1 MLLIEKIRE
10 DQKAAMKEKNA
21 EKKLAISSLID
32 AAKKIVIDKGGDRD
46 KIPDDI
52 VTQVVLKELKTIKEQ
67 IDSCPADR
75 TDLLDEFKKRYAY
88 VEAYAPK
95 LMSKDE
101 IIKLIKD
108 KFAAVVEGKNKGLIM
123 KNIMPELKGKAD
135 GKLINEIVEELCK

>member
-1 MLLIEKIRE
+1 MSLIEKIRA
-10 DQKAAMKEKNA
+10 DQVSAMKEKNQ

-32 AAKKIVIDKGGDRD
+32 AAKKIVIDKGGDRVN
-46 KIPDDI
+46 IPDDI
-52 VTQVVLKELKTIKEQ
+52 VTQVVMKELKTIKEQ

-75 TDLLDEFKKRYAY
+75 TDLLDEFKKRYAF

-95 LMSKDE
+95 LLSKDE
-101 IIKLIKD
+101 ILKLINE
-108 KFAAVVEGKNKGLIM
+108 KFADIVAGKNKGLIM

>member
-1 MLLIEKIRE
+1 MLLIEKIRA
-10 DQKAAMKEKNA
+10 DQITAMKEKDA

-32 AAKKIVIDKGGDRD
+32 SAKKVVIDKGGDRVN
-46 KIPDDI
+46 IPDEI
-52 VTQVVLKELKTIKEQ
+52 VTGVVLKELKTIKEQ

-75 TDLLDEFKKRYAY
+75 TDLLEEYKKRYAY
-88 VEAYAPK
+88 VEVYAPK

-101 IIKLIKD
+101 IIALIKD
-108 KFAAVVEGKNKGLIM
+108 KFSDVVASKNKGLIM

>member
-1 MLLIEKIRE
+1 MLFETLKKDMIE
-10 DQKAAMKEKNA
+10 AMKAKDQGKKN
-21 EKKLAISSLID
+21 AISSLID
-32 AAKKIVIDKGGDRD
+32 AAKKIVIDKGGDRVN
-46 KIPDDI
+46 IPDDI
-52 VTQVVLKELKTIKEQ
+52 VTQVIFKELKTIKEQ

-75 TDLLDEFKKRYAY
+75 NDLLDEFKKRFAV

-101 IIKLIKD
+101 ILKLIND
-108 KFAAVVEGKNKGLIM
+108 KFSEIVAGKNKGLIM

>member
-1 MLLIEKIRE
+1 MLIETIRE
-10 DQKAAMKEKNA
+10 DMKNAMKEKNQ
-21 EKKLAISSLID
+21 EKKNAIASLID
-32 AAKKIVIDKGGDRD
+32 AAKKIVIDKGGDRVN
-46 KIPDDI
+46 IPDDI
-52 VTQVVLKELKTIKEQ
+52 VSQVVLKELKTIKEQ

-75 TDLLDEFKKRYAY
+75 TDLLKEFKERYAY

-101 IIKLIKD
+101 ILKLIND
-108 KFAAVVEGKNKGLIM
+108 KFADIVAGKNKGLIM